1 MKHFKND
8 FQSLT
13 QPGRSECGVQLARGF
28 PPRSKW
34 TYGEVFHPAVVPQ
47 PPFIKCFG
55 FLLNT
60 SLHKAILTQ
69 LNVIYHIVLLP
80 IIQLPSCHM
89 TEKKIFFISRGSFN
103 PVRDRTKSLGC
114 LGESTAVQGI
124 LKFFWKGFQNL

>member
-55 FLLNT
+55 FSLNT
-60 SLHKAILTQ
+60 SLHKTILTS
-69 LNVIYHIVLLP
+69 LNIIYHIVILP

-89 TEKKIFFISRGSFN
+89 TEKNFKISFISRGSFN
-103 PVRDRTKSLGC
+103 PVKDPIKLLGC
-114 LGESTAVQGI
+114 LGESTAV
-124 LKFFWKGFQNL
+124 

>member
-1 MKHFKND
+1 MSINIIIIIIISIILFMKHFKND

-55 FLLNT
+55 IFLNT
-60 SLHKAILTQ
+60 SLHKTIRCRKTL
-69 LNVIYHIVLLP
+69 
-80 IIQLPSCHM
+80 
-89 TEKKIFFISRGSFN
+89 
-103 PVRDRTKSLGC
+103 
-114 LGESTAVQGI
+114 
-124 LKFFWKGFQNL
+124 